1 MLSKEHRIVPW
12 CIDTENRISVIP
24 IKVTPSQI
32 KLPLGLPEKTIIR
45 GVSIFS
51 KCRTKK
57 ISRSVLHCIQP
68 GAVGFGPV
76 ELPSERAMQHVFHD
90 FLVERLVALK
100 KGPGDTII
108 RPKTHVGSLISCVC
122 LSDRLGNI
130 TIIFRIIRV
139 PKVDR
144 LVRDISFEH
153 SMVSICCPRLC
164 RNVN

>member
-57 ISRSVLHCIQP
+57 ISKRLFSLQKLFIGLGKQP
-68 GAVGFGPV
+68 SLAVPNG
-76 ELPSERAMQHVFHD
+76 Q
-90 FLVERLVALK
+90 
-100 KGPGDTII
+100 
-108 RPKTHVGSLISCVC
+108 
-122 LSDRLGNI
+122 
-130 TIIFRIIRV
+130 
-139 PKVDR
+139 
-144 LVRDISFEH
+144 
-153 SMVSICCPRLC
+153 
-164 RNVN
+164 